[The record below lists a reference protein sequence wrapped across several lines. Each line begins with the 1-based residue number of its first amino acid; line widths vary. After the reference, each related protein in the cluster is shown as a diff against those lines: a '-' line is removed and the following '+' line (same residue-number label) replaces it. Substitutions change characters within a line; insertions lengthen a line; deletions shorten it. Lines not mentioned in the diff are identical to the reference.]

1 MQRGAQSEGNMLPKR
16 GRTALGGI
24 NIFSAYYLHSEGWTS
39 SNEAL
44 MGAVAE
50 WVAGSS
56 EKWLVGCEANVSS
69 SDMASR
75 TNVNGDF
82 AELLH

>member
-1 MQRGAQSEGNMLPKR
+1 
-16 GRTALGGI
+16 
-24 NIFSAYYLHSEGWTS
+24 
-39 SNEAL
+39 

-50 WVAGSS
+50 CVAGSS

-82 AELLH
+82 AELLHDNLLA